1 MTIPNINS
9 WRGGGGE
16 GGFGSYAYD
25 SFLGKGREYEFRD
38 RWGLAWHPNGEGGK
52 RRKEGGGEG
61 IHLCKVIPD
70 YTLCNSPEN
79 IARDS
84 SLVTRIVL
92 LEVGFNFF
100 VFLFQN
106 SLQFWKNKLNVGL
119 GKVCGVF
126 FHVIHGIFIR
136 VNQNKLEVVER
147 HISTDV

>member
-1 MTIPNINS
+1 M
-9 WRGGGGE
+9 
-16 GGFGSYAYD
+16 
-25 SFLGKGREYEFRD
+25 
-38 RWGLAWHPNGEGGK
+38 
-52 RRKEGGGEG
+52 
-61 IHLCKVIPD
+61 
-70 YTLCNSPEN
+70 
-79 IARDS
+79 DS

-119 GKVCGVF
+119 GKVCGVL